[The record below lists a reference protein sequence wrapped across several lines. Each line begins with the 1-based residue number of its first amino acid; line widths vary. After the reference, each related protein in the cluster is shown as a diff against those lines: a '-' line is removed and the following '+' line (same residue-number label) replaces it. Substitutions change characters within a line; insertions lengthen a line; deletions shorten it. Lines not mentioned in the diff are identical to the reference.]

1 MVGST
6 KKPAAPW
13 LWNVV
18 VLCLCGLK
26 ISVRMCMPVCVR
38 HGQAWN
44 QGCKLKTYLT
54 HIWTYSPWIS
64 AKPHVL
70 SMSTNCLICSNHPR
84 KHRQAGLEIGCAGL
98 DGATRASIESILWT
112 HMGWW
117 RWQLGEDLAA
127 CRAKSRE
134 ARPRVPESRLR
145 MAQGHEELSG
155 IFGKDGY
162 WVDSW
167 RGGGVRGK
175 VEPAWPSWFF
185 FFSVQMLLA
194 AAQSGRMCS
203 ATLVRDRVLIGLQK
217 EVMTAKLGAVSNSI
231 WESWALREMTA
242 EVPFFSLAPWG
253 LGCCQGQGRHWHR
266 ALLPE

>member
-26 ISVRMCMPVCVR
+26 ISVRMCMHVCVR
-38 HGQAWN
+38 HGQAWS

-84 KHRQAGLEIGCAGL
+84 NHRQAGLEIRCAGL

-145 MAQGHEELSG
+145 TVQGHEELSG

-167 RGGGVRGK
+167 RGEGVRGK

-185 FFSVQMLLA
+185 FFFFCTDA
-194 AAQSGRMCS
+194 AGSRM
-203 ATLVRDRVLIGLQK
+203 
-217 EVMTAKLGAVSNSI
+217 E
-231 WESWALREMTA
+231 WEN
-242 EVPFFSLAPWG
+242 VFSYIS
-253 LGCCQGQGRHWHR
+253 QG
-266 ALLPE
+266 